1 MMYPLPQLAADSVL
15 IEALNIAMDYL
26 MLTGQADDYTNVQY
40 RVVAAIIAAYR
51 RGVTHRIALANKAI
65 VTIEQPK
72 PPSKM
77 PSFYPRVG

>member
-1 MMYPLPQLAADSVL
+1 MMYPLPQLATNSVL

-51 RGVTHRIALANKAI
+51 RGATHRIALANKAI

>member
-1 MMYPLPQLAADSVL
+1 MHPLPQLATDSVL

-26 MLTGQADDYTNVQY
+26 MITGQADDYTNVQY
-40 RVVAAIIAAYR
+40 RVVAAIIAAHR

-65 VTIEQPK
+65 VTIEKQPK

-77 PSFYPRVG
+77 PSFYPRVS